1 MFLAARRRM
10 ALTEKQTQELQV
22 AIEQR
27 RAALLGELLEDAERV
42 RNDSAENLAGPAHD
56 HGDESV
62 ATLIADLD
70 HADLGRD
77 LSELR
82 GLEAAR
88 TRMTEGSYGVC
99 GDCGGDIGYER
110 LRVNPAAVRCIRCQT
125 VHEKTHAAGPGS
137 SL

>member
-1 MFLAARRRM
+1 M
-10 ALTEKQTQELQV
+10 ALTQQQTQTLHT

-27 RAALLGELLEDAERV
+27 RKALLAELHEDVERV
-42 RNDSAENLAGPAHD
+42 RRDRREELAGAVPDA
-56 HGDESV
+56 GDESV

-82 GLEAAR
+82 AIEAAR
-88 TRMTEGSYGVC
+88 ARLGEGSYGTC
-99 GDCGGDIGYER
+99 ADCGGDIGYER
-110 LRVNPAAVRCIRCQT
+110 LEVNPPALRCIACQRL
-125 VHEKTHAAGPGS
+125 HEKLYGSASGS

>member
-1 MFLAARRRM
+1 M
-10 ALTEKQTQELQV
+10 ALSQEQTQELHT

-27 RAALLGELLEDAERV
+27 RAALISELREDVERV
-42 RNDSAENLAGPAHD
+42 RNDRFEELAGAARD
-56 HGDESV
+56 AGDESV

-88 TRMTEGSYGVC
+88 ARLTDGSYGTC
-99 GDCGGDIGYER
+99 DDCGGEIGFER
-110 LRVNPAAVRCIRCQT
+110 LRVNPAAVRCVECQR
-125 VHEKTHAAGPGS
+125 VHEKTHALPGGS

>member
-1 MFLAARRRM
+1 M
-10 ALTEKQTQELQV
+10 ALSQEQTQELHT

-27 RAALLGELLEDAERV
+27 RAVLISELREDVERV
-42 RNDSAENLAGPAHD
+42 RNDRFEELAGAARD
-56 HGDESV
+56 AGDESV

-88 TRMTEGSYGVC
+88 ARLTDGSYGTC
-99 GDCGGDIGYER
+99 DDCGGEIGFER
-110 LRVNPAAVRCIRCQT
+110 LRVNPAAVRCVECQR
-125 VHEKTHAAGPGS
+125 VHEKTHALPGGS